1 MTQMT
6 QIFVFGASIAY
17 GVGGE
22 TGGWADLIKQ
32 KLHTRMYS
40 KLGTGE
46 KYELYNFAK
55 PGEPI
60 SFVLDTYKYQFEK
73 YKRKGK
79 AIILVS
85 TGGNNSKA
93 ENEPD
98 NFISTPEQYHDEMFR
113 LLTELKENSDAVIFV
128 GTGTVDEFKTQPKF
142 NPLTGKKS
150 YFTNARRSLFE
161 QILSQICTEIGITFI
176 QTEIENKEWIE
187 KYLSSDG
194 LHPNQNGH
202 KLIADK
208 IWPHLVL
215 LLD

>member
-1 MTQMT
+1 
-6 QIFVFGASIAY
+6 
-17 GVGGE
+17 
-22 TGGWADLIKQ
+22 
-32 KLHTRMYS
+32 MYS

-46 KYELYNFAK
+46 RCELYNFAK

-73 YKRKGK
+73 YKRNGK
-79 AIILVS
+79 VIILVS

-98 NFISTPEQYHDEMFR
+98 NFVSTPEQYHDEMFQ
-113 LLTELKENSDAVIFV
+113 LLTELKKNADAVMFV
-128 GTGTVDEFKTQPKF
+128 GTGTVDESKTQPKF
-142 NPLTGKKS
+142 NPLTGEKS
-150 YFTNARRSLFE
+150 YFSNARRALFE
-161 QILSQICTEIGITFI
+161 KILSQICMEIGITFI

-194 LHPNQNGH
+194 LHPNQAGH
-202 KLIADK
+202 QLIADK
-208 IWPHLVL
+208 IWTFLVP

>member
-1 MTQMT
+1 MT

-46 KYELYNFAK
+46 NCELFNFAK

-60 SFVLDTYKYQFEK
+60 GFVLDTYKYQFEK
-73 YKRKGK
+73 YKRSGK
-79 AIILVS
+79 VIILVS

-93 ENEPD
+93 ENEPE
-98 NFISTPEQYHDEMFR
+98 NFISTPEQYHDEMSQ
-113 LLTELKENSDAVIFV
+113 LLTELKKNTDTVMFI
-128 GTGTVDEFKTQPKF
+128 GTGSVDESKTQPKF
-142 NPLTGKKS
+142 NPLTGGKS
-150 YFTNARRSLFE
+150 YFSNARRSMFE
-161 QILSQICTEIGITFI
+161 KILSEICIETGVTFI

-194 LHPNQNGH
+194 LHPNQRGYQ
-202 KLIADK
+202 LIADK
-208 IWPHLVL
+208 IWSEIEP